1 MIGRTLGHYH
11 ITGLLGK
18 GGMGEVYRAHDTKLE
33 RDVALKVLPP
43 DVATDPARLE
53 RFRREAKI
61 VAGLNHP
68 NIVMLFSVEED
79 AGVHFL
85 TMELVEGQGLD
96 EIMRPEGLPPA
107 QVIDIGILVA
117 DALAAAHEKGIV
129 HRDLKPANV
138 RLTTDGRVKVLDF
151 GLAKLTQTAP
161 SSEDAATQIAP
172 HTSEGVVM
180 GTVPYMSPEQLRGL
194 VVDPRSDIF
203 SLGVL
208 LYEMAAGQRPFTGA
222 TYTDVITSILRDSP
236 VPLSQVKPGVPDALG
251 RTVAQCLEKDPDD
264 RYGSARELRDA
275 LSVVRASVESGSI
288 AYVRSSRRWSVIA
301 LVGVVAAAAAFW
313 ASLHHH
319 PGAPHS
325 QQATTQEATRTIA
338 VLPFVNMSGDPKQEY
353 FSDGISEELLNLLAQ
368 VPDLRVAAR
377 TSSFSFKGQNVE
389 IPEIGKKLG
398 VEYVLEG
405 SVRRDGNK
413 VRVTSQL
420 IHATDGFHI
429 WSDTYD
435 RKLDDIFT
443 IQDEIAG
450 DVVKQL
456 KITLLGVSPSTRKTD
471 PNAYAMYL
479 QAIQIQRQYTK
490 EAYDKADSLL
500 TRVLEIDSTYAPAWD
515 VRSGLLFN
523 RVSMGTVSMQEAFP
537 LARKAARRA
546 LALEPNSSSA
556 YCSLA
561 AIDLVEGD
569 LKQAALHAQ
578 RAYALDPSGSHV
590 LDVCSV
596 VLKSLGR
603 EKEGLALRRA
613 QVAQD
618 PVNETALFNL
628 GSALIENHHLD
639 EAITAFRTVLSLSP
653 GNGVSHY
660 QIGVALLLKGN
671 ANGALEEMEQETVD
685 LFKMIGLPMA
695 YHALGRK
702 ADSDA
707 ALNALIKEH
716 ANDSAIN
723 VADVYA
729 FRGEADNA
737 FKWLDHERETTNSF
751 AEINSDPLLAPLHG
765 DPRWLPVLRTVGY
778 APEQLAKIQF
788 NIAMPQ

>member
-161 SSEDAATQIAP
+161 SPEDAATQIAP

-251 RTVAQCLEKDPDD
+251 RTVAQCLQKDPDD
-264 RYGSARELRDA
+264 RYESARDLRDA

-368 VPDLRVAAR
+368 VPELRVAAR

-405 SVRRDGNK
+405 S
-413 VRVTSQL
+413 
-420 IHATDGFHI
+420 
-429 WSDTYD
+429 
-435 RKLDDIFT
+435 
-443 IQDEIAG
+443 
-450 DVVKQL
+450 
-456 KITLLGVSPSTRKTD
+456 
-471 PNAYAMYL
+471 
-479 QAIQIQRQYTK
+479 
-490 EAYDKADSLL
+490 
-500 TRVLEIDSTYAPAWD
+500 
-515 VRSGLLFN
+515 
-523 RVSMGTVSMQEAFP
+523 
-537 LARKAARRA
+537 
-546 LALEPNSSSA
+546 
-556 YCSLA
+556 
-561 AIDLVEGD
+561 
-569 LKQAALHAQ
+569 
-578 RAYALDPSGSHV
+578 
-590 LDVCSV
+590 
-596 VLKSLGR
+596 
-603 EKEGLALRRA
+603 
-613 QVAQD
+613 
-618 PVNETALFNL
+618 
-628 GSALIENHHLD
+628 
-639 EAITAFRTVLSLSP
+639 
-653 GNGVSHY
+653 
-660 QIGVALLLKGN
+660 
-671 ANGALEEMEQETVD
+671 
-685 LFKMIGLPMA
+685 
-695 YHALGRK
+695 
-702 ADSDA
+702 
-707 ALNALIKEH
+707 
-716 ANDSAIN
+716 
-723 VADVYA
+723 
-729 FRGEADNA
+729 
-737 FKWLDHERETTNSF
+737 
-751 AEINSDPLLAPLHG
+751 
-765 DPRWLPVLRTVGY
+765 
-778 APEQLAKIQF
+778 
-788 NIAMPQ
+788 